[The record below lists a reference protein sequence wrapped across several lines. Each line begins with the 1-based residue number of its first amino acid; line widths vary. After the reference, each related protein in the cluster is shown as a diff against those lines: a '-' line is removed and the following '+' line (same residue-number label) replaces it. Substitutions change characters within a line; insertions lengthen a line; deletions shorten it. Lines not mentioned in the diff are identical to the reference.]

1 MSRTAALW
9 RQFVAVLR
17 PVRGRGAATATRRHG
32 RALPATIVVLIL
44 ALVAHMAHETLV
56 LSASSPH
63 VRAALLRANLVQG
76 AGLLLLALAL
86 FVWLR
91 RDTAWVLLLMALL
104 AVLFL
109 AEGVGHLRGLIA
121 GRVYAP
127 NLSGLVAVIGPFIL
141 FVLSADALLSHLYP
155 DGGVA
160 SGNAIDRRDHG
171 ASSGEQST

>member
-9 RQFVAVLR
+9 RHVVAVLR
-17 PVRGRGAATATRRHG
+17 PARERGTGTRRHG
-32 RALPATIVVLIL
+32 RALPATIVLLIL
-44 ALVAHMAHETLV
+44 ALVAHMAHETLI
-56 LSASSPH
+56 LSGSAPP
-63 VRAALLRANLVQG
+63 VRAVLLRANLVQG

-121 GRVYAP
+121 GRGYAP
-127 NLSGLVAVIGPFIL
+127 DLSGLVAVIVPFIL
-141 FVLSADALLSHLYP
+141 FALSADALLSHLSP
-155 DGGVA
+155 DAGVA
-160 SGNAIDRRDHG
+160 SDNAIDRRDHG
-171 ASSGEQST
+171 ANSGEQNV